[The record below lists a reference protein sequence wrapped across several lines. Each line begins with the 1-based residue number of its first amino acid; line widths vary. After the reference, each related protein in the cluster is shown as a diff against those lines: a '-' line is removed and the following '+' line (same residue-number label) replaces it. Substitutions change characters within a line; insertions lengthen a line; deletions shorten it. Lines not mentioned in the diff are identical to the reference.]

1 MVCAACSTRCVS
13 ARCLLAIH
21 SSRPEQTYAL
31 DSFGLY
37 IHQSQETTGELQI
50 TIYKIIFDILM
61 LYGVSFLEVKGH
73 SAETVLNFLVHALNQ
88 DSMEIQAVAAMG
100 ISKLMLS
107 GMITD
112 AEVLKRLV
120 LVYFAPETL
129 DNLELRQCLSYFLPV
144 YCYSNSANQ
153 KKMQE
158 VSIDTYSSSS
168 ARPILT
174 FTHA

>member
-1 MVCAACSTRCVS
+1 
-13 ARCLLAIH
+13 
-21 SSRPEQTYAL
+21 
-31 DSFGLY
+31 
-37 IHQSQETTGELQI
+37 
-50 TIYKIIFDILM
+50 M

-158 VSIDTYSSSS
+158 VSIDICSSSS

-174 FTHA
+174 FAHVQIFLPCLNLLSEIYEELDDPSVMVSPLQLSNQLLDWTDPQKAVYVYLTSVWAKAR